1 MGNEEHIQP
10 FPTSHFSHGFRT
22 WSRFFCFNY
31 FYAVTKPEVSY
42 FDIYFWN
49 IITNKINYREF
60 RFTYNFFPWNLVQI
74 FLANFCISHDYFFS
88 GLLFFDFKYSF
99 SYLQDTYFISNGIN
113 LCKFMPKP
121 KIRPKFSMIFE
132 KTLDS

>member
-1 MGNEEHIQP
+1 MEHIQP

-31 FYAVTKPEVSY
+31 FYAVTKPDVSY

-60 RFTYNFFPWNLVQI
+60 RYTHNFFPGIL
-74 FLANFCISHDYFFS
+74 S
-88 GLLFFDFKYSF
+88 KSF
-99 SYLQDTYFISNGIN
+99 SLISVFHTIISFLVHYSLILKIASAIFNDTYFISNGIN